1 MLQCCAVKMPYLSN
15 EESGGTVRSSSCG
28 HHPVPRQRQKV
39 GVQRAC
45 LPRRKSEARRRQA
58 TLAGEP
64 HDPAH
69 PVLVL
74 LAQIAKGP
82 DTARL
87 QTDQGAT

>member
-1 MLQCCAVKMPYLSN
+1 MLNFCAVKMLYLSN

-39 GVQRAC
+39 GVQRMA
-45 LPRRKSEARRRQA
+45 
-58 TLAGEP
+58 LAGVP

-74 LAQIAKGP
+74 LERIAKGP
-82 DTARL
+82 DAARL